1 MRIERINKEA
11 GMNKMPFLTEI
22 RAAMINLLINKQI
35 KGKLR
40 GNQKIYSSFVCI
52 SKSKK
57 RQMFAGF
64 SFFAGICCFCL
75 SFMNVNKEFL
85 FTDKISNLKVSI

>member
-1 MRIERINKEA
+1 MRIERTNKEA

-40 GNQKIYSSFVCI
+40 GNQKIHSSF
-52 SKSKK
+52 
-57 RQMFAGF
+57 
-64 SFFAGICCFCL
+64 
-75 SFMNVNKEFL
+75 FMHF
-85 FTDKISNLKVSI
+85 